1 MGAIIEKP
9 ILKNLN
15 AVVTY
20 AKQRYEN
27 EFVWQDIV
35 LNPAF
40 KESFASYLDT
50 KACSIQYNKHTSVI
64 TSRQGQYLFVDN
76 EWFAIASYFVDFCT
90 ELITYREYYMKICMY
105 LGKDPKTYAERL
117 RAIPSVTDKNE
128 FMSAASYILKRDF
141 PGRGEYNVP
150 VSYLWKFAS
159 DYNWWHG
166 SKTVDRHDFYV
177 SAVLN
182 QLNIVNASHG
192 YVADIVFAYASD
204 YSLRKLVED
213 ISGFTINADTKD
225 YCPDKVEDESYAAA
239 ELTPVIPHSSHRS
252 ISISAASLERFRA
265 KE

>member
-35 LNPAF
+35 LNSAF

-90 ELITYREYYMKICMY
+90 ELITYR
-105 LGKDPKTYAERL
+105 
-117 RAIPSVTDKNE
+117 
-128 FMSAASYILKRDF
+128 
-141 PGRGEYNVP
+141 
-150 VSYLWKFAS
+150 
-159 DYNWWHG
+159 
-166 SKTVDRHDFYV
+166 TV
-177 SAVLN
+177 L
-182 QLNIVNASHG
+182 
-192 YVADIVFAYASD
+192 
-204 YSLRKLVED
+204 
-213 ISGFTINADTKD
+213 
-225 YCPDKVEDESYAAA
+225 
-239 ELTPVIPHSSHRS
+239 LTMM
-252 ISISAASLERFRA
+252 
-265 KE
+265 